1 MWDTSAAAP
10 AASTRMKTLMR
21 KPETELP
28 RAGPQAVGQPSF
40 WTFVSSFHAAFPS
53 RARVM

>member
-53 RARVM
+53 RPRVM